1 MESFF
6 KELFEY
12 NNDVNQKVIAAIIE
26 HSTKVSEK
34 CLSLQSHIIN
44 VHKIWNARI
53 TLIENIYERWQ
64 IHPIKNL
71 AELDNENFQASMLIL
86 EQFDINAIVNYSN
99 SKGHVF
105 DNSVR
110 DILFQIINHS
120 TYHRAQVAT
129 EFRLS
134 GLEPL
139 MTDYI
144 FYKWK

>member
-12 NNDVNQKVIAAIIE
+12 NHTVNQKVIAAIVD
-26 HSTKVSEK
+26 HPGKVSEK
-34 CLSLQSHIIN
+34 CLNLQSHIIN
-44 VHKIWNARI
+44 AHKIWNARI
-53 TLIENIYERWQ
+53 IPVENIYERWQ
-64 IHPIKNL
+64 LHSIKNL
-71 AELDNENFQASMLIL
+71 AELDNENFHASMRIL

-99 SKGHVF
+99 SKGQLF
-105 DNSVR
+105 NNSVR

-129 EFRLS
+129 EFMLS

-144 FYKWK
+144 FYKWT

>member
-1 MESFF
+1 MKSFF

-12 NNDVNQKVIAAIIE
+12 NNDVNQKVIAAIAD

-34 CLSLQSHIIN
+34 CLTLQSHVIN

-53 TLIENIYERWQ
+53 IPVSNIYGQWQ
-64 IHPIKNL
+64 MHPINNF
-71 AELDNENFQASMLIL
+71 AELDNENFHTSMLIL
-86 EQFDINAIVNYSN
+86 EQFDLNAIVNYSN
-99 SKGHVF
+99 SKGQVF
-105 DNSVR
+105 NNSIR
-110 DILFQIINHS
+110 DLLFQIINHS
-120 TYHRAQVAT
+120 TYHRAQVTT

-134 GLEPL
+134 GFEPM

>member
-1 MESFF
+1 MKSFF

-12 NNDVNQKVIAAIIE
+12 NNDVNQKVIAAIAD
-26 HSTKVSEK
+26 HSTEVSEK
-34 CLSLQSHIIN
+34 CLNLQSHIVN
-44 VHKIWNARI
+44 VHKIWNAKI
-53 TLIENIYERWQ
+53 IPVENIYGRWQ
-64 IHPIKNL
+64 LHPINNL
-71 AELDNENFQASMLIL
+71 AELDNENFHTSVLIL
-86 EQFDINAIVNYSN
+86 EQFDINAIVKYSN
-99 SKGHVF
+99 SKGQVF
-105 DNSVR
+105 NNSVR

-139 MTDYI
+139 ITDYI

>member
-1 MESFF
+1 MTI
-6 KELFEY
+6 
-12 NNDVNQKVIAAIIE
+12 Q
-26 HSTKVSEK
+26 TKVSEK
-34 CLSLQSHIIN
+34 CLSLQSHTIN
-44 VHKIWNARI
+44 AHKIWNAKI
-53 TLIENIYERWQ
+53 IPIENIYERWQ
-64 IHPIKNL
+64 LHPINNL
-71 AELDNENFQASMLIL
+71 AKLDNENFHTSMLIL

-99 SKGHVF
+99 SKGQVF

-120 TYHRAQVAT
+120 TYHRAQIAT

-134 GLEPL
+134 GVEPL

>member
-1 MESFF
+1 MKSFF

-12 NNDVNQKVIAAIIE
+12 NNDVNQKVIAAIVD
-26 HSTKVSEK
+26 HPGKVPEK
-34 CLSLQSHIIN
+34 CLNLQSHIIN
-44 VHKIWNARI
+44 AHKIWNAKI
-53 TLIENIYERWQ
+53 IPVENIYERWELHS
-64 IHPIKNL
+64 IHHL
-71 AELDNENFQASMLIL
+71 AELDNENFHTSMRIL

-99 SKGHVF
+99 SKGQLF
-105 DNSVR
+105 NNSVR

-144 FYKWK
+144 FYKWT

>member
-12 NNDVNQKVIAAIIE
+12 NNDVNQKVIAAIVD
-26 HSTKVSEK
+26 HPGKVPEK
-34 CLSLQSHIIN
+34 CLNLQSHIIN
-44 VHKIWNARI
+44 AHKIWNAKI
-53 TLIENIYERWQ
+53 IPVENIYERWELHS
-64 IHPIKNL
+64 IHHL
-71 AELDNENFQASMLIL
+71 AELDNENFHTSMRIL
-86 EQFDINAIVNYSN
+86 EQFDINAIVNHSN
-99 SKGHVF
+99 SKGQLF

-144 FYKWK
+144 FYKWT

>member
-12 NNDVNQKVIAAIIE
+12 NNTVNQKVIAAIVGN
-26 HSTKVSEK
+26 STKVSEK
-34 CLSLQSHIIN
+34 CLNLQSHIIN
-44 VHKIWNARI
+44 THKIWNAKI
-53 TLIENIYERWQ
+53 IPVENIYERWQ
-64 IHPIKNL
+64 LHPVNL
-71 AELDNENFQASMLIL
+71 LSELDNENFHTSMLIL
-86 EQFDINAIVNYSN
+86 EQFDINAIIKYSN
-99 SKGHVF
+99 SKGQVF
-105 DNSVR
+105 NNSVR

-134 GLEPL
+134 GIEPL

>member
-12 NNDVNQKVIAAIIE
+12 NNDVNQKVIAAIVD
-26 HSTKVSEK
+26 HPGKVPEK
-34 CLSLQSHIIN
+34 CLNLQSHIIN
-44 VHKIWNARI
+44 AHKIWNAKI
-53 TLIENIYERWQ
+53 IPVENIYERWELHS
-64 IHPIKNL
+64 IHHL
-71 AELDNENFQASMLIL
+71 AELDNENFHTSMRIL

-99 SKGHVF
+99 SKGQLF

-144 FYKWK
+144 FYKWT

>member
-1 MESFF
+1 MKPFF

-12 NNDVNQKVIAAIIE
+12 NHTVNQKVISAIIE
-26 HSTKVSEK
+26 HPTKVSEK
-34 CLSLQSHIIN
+34 CIQLQSHILN
-44 VHKIWNARI
+44 VHKIWNAKI
-53 TLIENIYERWQ
+53 IPVENLYASWQ
-64 IHPIKNL
+64 ILPIQNL
-71 AELDNENFQASMLIL
+71 AELDNENFHSSIRIL
-86 EQFDINAIVNYSN
+86 EQFELNLSIKYVNR
-99 SKGHVF
+99 KGKELN
-105 DNSVR
+105 NSVR

-144 FYKWK
+144 FYKW